1 MSIIDGFYAKDC
13 DKIDAQKVNAYFE
26 LSLSE
31 ENPTELIL
39 DNSWEATSVDLASAI
54 KAGETKTQLKLSPA
68 DNPTYLEYDGEDGI
82 PQCINGEDLAR
93 IIPMTKLKDV
103 DQTTTISDG
112 DVYIYDETINAF
124 KPFDLKTFVTNVNS
138 ILNELQGRVT
148 NMSSAITNIQAL
160 VNKPSGIPDDAVI
173 VWGNRNIYAD
183 YTNTNKKDH
192 GVFTHDTST
201 NLADDQYFA

>member
-1 MSIIDGFYAKDC
+1 MSIVDGFYSKDC

-39 DNSWEATSVDLASAI
+39 DNSWEATSVDLLPAI
-54 KAGETKTQLKLSPA
+54 KAGETMTYLHLAPEN
-68 DNPTYLEYDGEDGI
+68 NPTYLEYDGEDGI
-82 PQCINGEDLAR
+82 PQCIDGEDLAR

-103 DQTTTISDG
+103 DQNITINDG
-112 DVYIYDETINAF
+112 DVYIYDGATNTF

-138 ILNELQGRVT
+138 ALTVLQNQT
-148 NMSSAITNIQAL
+148 TSMSNAITNIENTL
-160 VNKPSGIPDDAVI
+160 VKPTGIPADAV
-173 VWGNRNIYAD
+173 VAWGNRNIYAD

-192 GVFTHDTST
+192 GIFTHDTST